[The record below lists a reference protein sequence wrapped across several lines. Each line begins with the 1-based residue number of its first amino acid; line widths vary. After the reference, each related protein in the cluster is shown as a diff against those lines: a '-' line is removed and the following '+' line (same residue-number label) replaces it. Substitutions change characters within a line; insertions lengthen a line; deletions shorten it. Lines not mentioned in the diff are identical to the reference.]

1 GGGPGADVC
10 LLGAAHLRRR
20 VLAPP
25 LVRIARLCFLCR
37 MQMRVTLVALLIAL
51 AGGGRAA
58 VAAPATFA
66 TDQRIVYS
74 DGLHN
79 ENTAMIRL
87 GRRILLA
94 FRGGKPGQIGSAPAH
109 INIFESRDRG
119 LTFTKRSEV
128 NYRLI
133 PGGRDICHPKL
144 VQLIGR
150 LVLYAISRSPGSHY
164 RDLGGQAWLVRAE
177 SSDGGHTW
185 TPPVKTYADVDA
197 TGKETFW
204 GFWRYAERRYVQG
217 GKHRRTLFAT
227 GYQDGDTAVGLFAS
241 DDGITWQKRSTI
253 IAS

>member
-37 MQMRVTLVALLIAL
+37 MQMRVTVVALLIAL

-74 DGLHN
+74 DRLHN

-94 FRGGKPGQIGSAPAH
+94 FRGGERGQIGSARAP

-119 LTFTKRSEV
+119 RTFTQLSEV
-128 NYRLI
+128 NANGL
-133 PGGRDICHPKL
+133 PGGRDIRDPKL
-144 VQLIGR
+144 VQVGGR
-150 LVLYAISRSPGSHY
+150 LFLYAISRTPGSHY

-177 SSDGGHTW
+177 STDGGHTW
-185 TPPVKTYADVDA
+185 TPPVKT
-197 TGKETFW
+197 
-204 GFWRYAERRYVQG
+204 
-217 GKHRRTLFAT
+217 
-227 GYQDGDTAVGLFAS
+227 
-241 DDGITWQKRSTI
+241 
-253 IAS
+253 